1 MHRSFVHLLAL
12 SAFLAAGE
20 ARAHDLGLMLDGG
33 VPDGAN
39 LSVAYRPWSFVR
51 VHAGGGTNLV
61 SPGFRA
67 GLTLLLPGG
76 LVGCAEYGHY
86 FEGNAN
92 GIWRSISGHPDAD
105 VPSLHELGYDYA
117 NFRAGLE
124 LGPSWFKFQLHAGM
138 SYMTGQVK
146 QLGATLTK
154 AASSEGTTVTF
165 GSDPTVSVWSV
176 SARLGFVVYF
186 GL

>member
-1 MHRSFVHLLAL
+1 VHRSFVHLLAFTVL
-12 SAFLAAGE
+12 LAAGE
-20 ARAHDLGLMLDGG
+20 AHAHDLGIMLDAG

-39 LSVAYRPWSFVR
+39 LSLAYKPWSWVR

-61 SPGFRA
+61 SPGFRT
-67 GLTLLLPGG
+67 GVSLLLGG
-76 LVGCAEYGHY
+76 LVGTVEYGHY

-92 GIWRSISGHPDAD
+92 GIWQTISGHPDAD

-117 NFRAGLE
+117 NFRLGVE
-124 LGPSWFKFQLHAGM
+124 LGPRVFKFQLAAGM
-138 SYMTGQVK
+138 SYLTGKVK
-146 QLGATLTK
+146 DLGATLTK

-165 GSDPTVSVWSV
+165 GSDPTVSAWTV
-176 SARLGFVVYF
+176 SARFGFIVYF